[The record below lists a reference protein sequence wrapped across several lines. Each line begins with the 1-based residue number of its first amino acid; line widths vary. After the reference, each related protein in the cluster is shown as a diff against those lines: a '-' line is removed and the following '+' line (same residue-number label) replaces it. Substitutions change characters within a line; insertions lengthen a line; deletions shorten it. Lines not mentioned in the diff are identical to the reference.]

1 MPPPQEMMVPQ
12 RPGNIR
18 GTPPPHPGS
27 ASSQVITN
35 TRTQSVIH
43 HRQLILQATCV
54 KLWSG
59 KYEHPNPKPDL
70 NHPNTKGRST

>member
-54 KLWSG
+54 K
-59 KYEHPNPKPDL
+59 
-70 NHPNTKGRST
+70 